1 MTDDEFNQFITLLDA
16 ACASDDPK
24 ITKALKKFM
33 FLVRLNIS
41 DDEMETGPFTK
52 MMETIDS
59 LQQRVSQLENA
70 NNSFTQTNIKDW
82 GTTTTTPQWIYN
94 PTITSAGTSYTNTT
108 PNTST
113 SITLQG
119 TTNTTL
125 GGTST
130 ASSGCTGFTTT
141 GATTSYMINA
151 DDSAPRGTEIKEDIK
166 GKLDNLLA

>member
-59 LQQRVSQLENA
+59 LQRRVSQLEQP
-70 NNSFTQTNIKDW
+70 NNFTQTDIKDW
-82 GTTTTTPQWIYN
+82 GTTTATPQWIYQ
-94 PTITSAGTSYTNTT
+94 PTTTTYGTSTT
-108 PNTST
+108 PITTTGTN
-113 SITLQG
+113 ITLQG
-119 TTNTTL
+119 GSSTTL
-125 GGTST
+125 G
-130 ASSGCTGFTTT
+130 SGGSCTGFTTSSTT
-141 GATTSYMINA
+141 GTMTYNII
-151 DDSAPRGTEIKEDIK
+151 DDAPTGTEIKEDIK

>member
-41 DDEMETGPFTK
+41 DDEMEAGPFTK

-59 LQQRVSQLENA
+59 LQRRVSQLENA
-70 NNSFTQTNIKDW
+70 GNNFTQTDITSPY
-82 GTTTTTPQWIYN
+82 TTTTTPQWIYN
-94 PTITSAGTSYTNTT
+94 PTITTGSSYTAVT

-113 SITLQG
+113 NITLSG
-119 TTNTTL
+119 V
-125 GGTST
+125 GTSNGI
-130 ASSGCTGFTTT
+130 SSSSTGTITSSSCTGFTTT
-141 GATTSYMINA
+141 GTGTSIIINA
-151 DDSAPRGTEIKEDIK
+151 EDSAPKGTEIKEDIK
-166 GKLDNLLA
+166 GKSVV

>member
-41 DDEMETGPFTK
+41 DDEMEAGPFTK

-59 LQQRVSQLENA
+59 LQRRVSQLEQPA
-70 NNSFTQTNIKDW
+70 NNFTQTDIKDW
-82 GTTTTTPQWIYN
+82 GTTTTPQWIYN
-94 PTITSAGTSYTNTT
+94 PTITTAGTSYTNVS

-113 SITLQG
+113 NITLTG

-125 GGTST
+125 GGSSITT
-130 ASSGCTGFTTT
+130 SGCTGFTTT
-141 GATTSYMINA
+141 GATNYIINA
-151 DDSAPRGTEIKEDIK
+151 DDSAPKGTEIKDEIK
-166 GKLDNLLA
+166 DKLDILLA